1 MRYIDE
7 IPNIVEVTANDI
19 SPQACA
25 VMHEGIEYNSIDKSK
40 ISVTNGDA
48 VFAMHK
54 RRNDGLSY
62 DVVDIDPYGSAVPFL
77 DAAVQTVA
85 GDGGLLCI
93 TCTDTS
99 VLCGVFPETSLPR
112 YGTVAFK
119 AGYKHEMA
127 LRMLLH
133 AVDSAANRYKRYI
146 VPLVSVSLDFYV
158 RVFVRVYES
167 QVDVK
172 RTLEKRLMLYQST
185 QCPTFHTQA
194 MGKVWPTKRGVEGS
208 TTSYQVTRLS
218 VPPTC
223 ASGGQ
228 WKVGGPFWGAAL
240 HDQSFVESLLRNVE
254 AARIAQSND
263 ASVKASKTVVKPPA
277 RTVATAERLAGV
289 LSSISEELKDVPF
302 YYCLTD
308 LSAALQC
315 NTPTQVEFR
324 SALINAGYK
333 VSRFHSEPD
342 AIKTNAPS
350 DVVRTQFVLPPQ

>member
-1 MRYIDE
+1 MY
-7 IPNIVEVTANDI
+7 
-19 SPQACA
+19 
-25 VMHEGIEYNSIDKSK
+25 
-40 ISVTNGDA
+40 
-48 VFAMHK
+48 K
-54 RRNDGLSY
+54 RKNAGLSY
-62 DVVDIDPYGSAVPFL
+62 DVIDIDPYGSAVPFL

-112 YGTVAFK
+112 YGTVGFK

-185 QCPTFHTQA
+185 QCPTFHTQH

-228 WKVGGPFWGAAL
+228 WKVGGPFWGGAL
-240 HDQSFVESLLRNVE
+240 HDQVFVDVLLRRVE
-254 AARIAQSND
+254 AARVAQSSQGAGSSSSTPVAD
-263 ASVKASKTVVKPPA
+263 LPTRPI
-277 RTVATAERLAGV
+277 ATAERLSGILA
-289 LSSISEELKDVPF
+289 SISEELKDVPF

-315 NTPTQVEFR
+315 NTPTQVDFR

-333 VSRFHSEPD
+333 VSRFHNEPD
-342 AIKTNAPS
+342 AIKTDAPS
-350 DVVRTQFVLPPQ
+350 DVVRVPDGHCVSSWVNSHVYHYLLYLTPLVRCRCGT